1 MWTNENR
8 SLYDRR
14 TLRYPSDLTYEEWA
28 LIEPPPRKPPGDP
41 LAKSWDIAYRIFC
54 EGNYRQTETLDK
66 DDQRSVRLPRRSLP
80 FSSSFLNVSLRPKS
94 TVRDGGPV
102 GSRWMFP
109 YCQAFDCSNLRRASV
124 SLALNPLINFML
136 APVNSLAIG
145 ECGALWAWILPTMA
159 ASI

>member
-28 LIEPPPRKPPGDP
+28 LIEPPPRKPPSDP

-66 DDQRSVRLPRRSLP
+66 GDQRSVRLPRL
-80 FSSSFLNVSLRPKS
+80 
-94 TVRDGGPV
+94 
-102 GSRWMFP
+102 
-109 YCQAFDCSNLRRASV
+109 
-124 SLALNPLINFML
+124 
-136 APVNSLAIG
+136 VNSSVVETPPLTQ
-145 ECGALWAWILPTMA
+145 CLWLQRWH
-159 ASI
+159 